1 MGRPR
6 TTAPGSPAVVIEV
19 LIADDEALVRGGIRM
34 ILEAQPDVTVIG
46 EAVNGAEAVRLAG
59 QHSPDLVLMDVQMP
73 VMDGLEA
80 TRRLIDRGGTSRVLM
95 LTTFD
100 RDEYLYDAMKAGASG
115 FLLKSVPPEQLVHA
129 VRITAAGEAL
139 LAPVITRRLIER
151 FVGRPPPANGLPPA
165 LAGLTDRELDVLR
178 LIAQGLSNSEIAAHL
193 FLSEGTIKTHVNRI
207 LRKLELRD
215 RIQAVVLAYEIGL
228 VQPGQAQ

>member
-1 MGRPR
+1 M
-6 TTAPGSPAVVIEV
+6 IQV

-34 ILEAQPDVTVIG
+34 ILEAQPDITVAG

-59 QHSPDLVLMDVQMP
+59 ELNPDLVVMDVQMP
-73 VMDGLEA
+73 VLDGLEA
-80 TRRLIDRGGTSRVLM
+80 TRRLLDRGGTSRVLM

-115 FLLKSVPPEQLVHA
+115 FLLKSVPPEQLVSA

-151 FVGRPPPANGLPPA
+151 FVRRPPPAQGPPPA
-165 LAGLTDRELDVLR
+165 VAELTSRELDVLR
-178 LIAQGLSNSEIAAHL
+178 LIARGLSNSEIAARL
-193 FLSEGTIKTHVNRI
+193 FLGEGTVKTHVNRI
-207 LRKLELRD
+207 LRKLQLRD
-215 RIQAVVLAYEIGL
+215 RIQAVVLAYETGL
-228 VQPGQAQ
+228 VQAGEDQ